1 MKIKFLDS
9 HTMDLEE
16 DVDFSQLIKLGDYTG
31 YSITNDDDI
40 IGYSKGAEIII
51 TNKIIIDSNIMDNLP
66 RLKLICVIA
75 TGYNIVD
82 TEAAK
87 KRNILVVNVPQYAKY
102 SVSQHTFALILSLTS
117 NVCYYNKEVKEGN
130 WEKSSSFTLLK
141 YPNIELADK
150 TIGIIGFGAIGK
162 ETAKIAKG
170 FNMEILIY
178 DLSDVS
184 VYGYDNSTFDEVLL
198 KSDIIS
204 IHVPLTLKT
213 ENLISR
219 KELKKMKNTAIIIN
233 TSRGGIVNEDDLL
246 EALNSGEIG
255 GAGSDVLA
263 EEPPKSGNPLLGDV
277 KNLIVTPHVAWSSI
291 EARQRLINITAENII
306 SFSEGYPKNIVN

>member
-9 HTMDLEE
+9 HTMSLNGDI
-16 DVDFSQLIKLGDYTG
+16 DFSPLEKLGDYTG

-40 IGYSKGAEIII
+40 VGFSQSAEIII
-51 TNKIIIDSNIMDNLP
+51 TNKIMIDNNIMDNLP
-66 RLKLICVIA
+66 MLKLICVIA

-82 TEAAK
+82 TKAAK

-117 NVCYYNKEVKEGN
+117 NVCYYNKEVKEGK

-141 YPNIELADK
+141 YPTIELANK
-150 TIGIIGFGAIGK
+150 TIGIIGFGAIGR
-162 ETAKIAKG
+162 ETARIAKS
-170 FNMEILIY
+170 FNMDVLVY
-178 DLSDVS
+178 DKSDIS
-184 VYGYDNSTFDEVLL
+184 VYGYDNSTLDEVLFR
-198 KSDIIS
+198 SDIIS
-204 IHVPLTLKT
+204 IHVPLTLET

-233 TSRGGIVNEDDLL
+233 TSRGGIVNEDDLVW
-246 EALNSGEIG
+246 ALNSGEIS
-255 GAGSDVLA
+255 GAGSDVLT

-277 KNLIVTPHVAWSSI
+277 KNLILTPHVAWSSR
-291 EARQRLINITAENII
+291 EARQRLINITAENIK
-306 SFSEGYPKNIVN
+306 SFKEGNPINIVN